1 MLLANLSILAPAIAR
16 LPLEVIERGGLSLV
30 FILKDACVLAFVIYD
45 VTTARRLHPATAWA
59 SVLIIASYPLTRAIG
74 ALPAWIDIAK
84 WLVNL

>member
-1 MLLANLSILAPAIAR
+1 
-16 LPLEVIERGGLSLV
+16 
-30 FILKDACVLAFVIYD
+30 VIYD